1 MQEPISNPASERV
14 VIAGVMK
21 YGTEAFIDV
30 DDIIDTNSFVIEENQ
45 IIYACVKKALENSS
59 SIDLPSLLSAASDLG
74 LESAF

>member
-45 IIYACVKKALENSS
+45 IIYAGVKSDLKNSS
-59 SIDLPSLLSAASDLG
+59 SIDIHSILSAESD
-74 LESAF
+74 

>member
-30 DDIIDTNSFVIEENQ
+30 DDIIDTNSLITCANQ
-45 IIYACVKKALENSS
+45 IIYSCIKKDLANSS
-59 SIDLPSLLSAASDLG
+59 SID
-74 LESAF
+74 F